1 MNRFEFYSNV
11 ADYESKRSLSHYG
24 TKGQR
29 WGIRHWQNYDG
40 TFNEAG
46 KERYFGS
53 KGNKEGSDEN
63 KEGVPVPVAAGLGV
77 WLGLVALEVGA
88 PPAAM
93 AIHDARVSKK
103 IKKYEQNLA
112 TEETDEKTG
121 YKLKNEKML
130 NNTTKEDMQ
139 YVNMEHSYRGMTQK
153 ARDAQEG
160 RSMNCSLCT
169 SAMVLRQKGYD
180 VRAGVTMDGTTYQ
193 EQEKRYKGGKFTLG
207 KFNDIIGKLE
217 KEPEG
222 SYGHFSV
229 EWREAFGGAHSMFYK
244 IENGKPVIYDCQT
257 NKIYKTKDIYKI
269 ASPLDDKTKFMRCD
283 NLEVN
288 FDYMKKNKI
297 VY

>member
-1 MNRFEFYSNV
+1 MNRFEFYSNI
-11 ADYESKRSLSHYG
+11 AKYEKEKSLTHYG
-24 TKGQR
+24 ITGQK
-29 WGIRHWQNYDG
+29 WGVRHWQNYDG

-53 KGNKEGSDEN
+53 KGNKEGMTA
-63 KEGVPVPVAAGLGV
+63 AAGLGI
-77 WLGLVALEVGA
+77 WLGLVTLEIGA
-88 PPAAM
+88 PAATM

-121 YKLKNEKML
+121 YKLKNEKMSK
-130 NNTTKEDMQ
+130 NSTKEDMQ
-139 YVNMEHSYRGMTQK
+139 YVNMEHSYCGVTQK

-160 RSMNCSLCT
+160 RSQNCSLCT

-180 VRAGVTMDGTTYQ
+180 VRAGVTQEGTTYL

-207 KFNDIIGKLE
+207 KFNDIISKLE

-244 IENGKPVIYDCQT
+244 IEKGKPVIYDCQIGQIR
-257 NKIYKTKDIYKI
+257 NVKDIYRV